1 MGTIFSFILSYEVYK
16 EHNKKQMEQ
25 KLKAKVRATK
35 VYEDIVKEGIDNLN
49 KQE

>member
-1 MGTIFSFILSYEVYK
+1 MGTVFSFILSYEVYK

-35 VYEDIVKEGIDNLN
+35 VHEDIVKEGIDNLN

>member
-35 VYEDIVKEGIDNLN
+35 VHEDIVKEGIDNLN